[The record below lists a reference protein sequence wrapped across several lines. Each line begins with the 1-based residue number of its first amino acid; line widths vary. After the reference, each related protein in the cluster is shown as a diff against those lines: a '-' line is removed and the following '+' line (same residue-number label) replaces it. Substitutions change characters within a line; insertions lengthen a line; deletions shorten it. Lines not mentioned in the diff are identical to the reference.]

1 MSVTVTNIKQF
12 PAPFVDAINFS
23 DFSPT
28 GTVTLSRLVDA
39 PQIAYLRKR
48 NDLEEDISEKAW
60 TLISKALLQVIENG
74 DDNHRHRRAFSTV
87 IQALV
92 QIQNEKNDAEETDMI
107 DARAIQEHN
116 KALGEIL
123 NALDVIS
130 KEHYPADKDRYMIR
144 QSYGVSFEESYTCF
158 KGTDKEFS
166 GKEQQ
171 TVFETIPL
179 YDKQE
184 QVLHFMKICSTWH
197 ATKPDMRNSWVREAN
212 IQAYILE
219 KNGFPVKSITATMIF
234 KNWEMGKIGV
244 QKDYPTSQMQSMQLP
259 IHKIEDTEKLIKVQ
273 LRRHLRASNGDV
285 PECLPNE
292 RWADADSWIVMRP
305 GAKKPLKRCQS
316 EQEALQW
323 LGANRVKAVDGY
335 IEKEPGKSKRCES
348 YCPVREVCP
357 QWKKQREKLL
367 QSEPVTGTD

>member
-1 MSVTVTNIKQF
+1 MSVTTTNNQNF
-12 PAPFVDAINFS
+12 PTPFVDAISFS

-60 TLISKALLQVIENG
+60 TLIQKSLLQVIENG
-74 DDNHRHRRAFSTV
+74 DENHRSRRAMSTTV
-87 IQALV
+87 KALID
-92 QIQNEKNDAEETDMI
+92 IQNGVSFENDNISDEEIAEHKK
-107 DARAIQEHN
+107 AI
-116 KALGEIL
+116 GEIV
-123 NALDVIS
+123 NALDALS
-130 KEHYPADKDRYMIR
+130 QEHYPADKDRYMIR
-144 QSYGVSFEESYTCF
+144 QSYGVTFEESYTCF

-166 GKEQQ
+166 GKESQ
-171 TVFETIPL
+171 TIFDTVPL

-184 QVLHFMKICSTWH
+184 QVLHFMKICSTFH
-197 ATKPDMRNSWVREAN
+197 ALKPDMRNSWVREAN

-234 KNWEMGKIGV
+234 KDWSSGKLGI
-244 QKDYPTSQMQSMQLP
+244 QKDYPSSQMQSMQLP
-259 IHKIEDTEKLIKVQ
+259 IHKMEDTEKLIKVQ

-285 PECLPNE
+285 PECLANE
-292 RWADADSWIVMRP
+292 RWADADSWIVTRP
-305 GAKKPLKRCQS
+305 GAKKPLKRCQT

-335 IEKEPGKSKRCES
+335 LEKEPGKSKRCES
-348 YCPVREVCP
+348 YCAVRDVCP
-357 QWKKQREKLL
+357 QWAAQRKKML
-367 QSEPVTGTD
+367 QSEPVTS